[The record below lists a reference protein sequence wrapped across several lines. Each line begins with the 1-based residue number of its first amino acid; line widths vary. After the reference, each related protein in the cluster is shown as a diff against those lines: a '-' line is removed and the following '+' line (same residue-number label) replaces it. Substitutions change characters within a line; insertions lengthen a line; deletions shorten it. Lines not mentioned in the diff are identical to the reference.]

1 MNYKASSSSSSEL
14 GTRWAT
20 TNLSYLNYHWKLK
33 VWFFLLKFSTAN
45 ARRLTSIWQLRSFK
59 LFIRNSNT
67 FRLLCAC
74 GQHWTIRICSQLCT
88 TWWWPFINILHA
100 NTMYLPC
107 RYLILMVY
115 FDFKGLRN
123 YLKNMH
129 FRSSSRTFDLIS
141 KFSASSTTTLDF
153 GFVQAFISSQP
164 DYHIRNCEYPKW
176 CGINSWEKNI
186 IWIFDVLCR
195 FICKVNR

>member
-1 MNYKASSSSSSEL
+1 MNYKASSSSSEL

-33 VWFFLLKFSTAN
+33 VWFFLLKFSTTN

-129 FRSSSRTFDLIS
+129 FRSSSRTFDLYPNFLHHPPLLLILVLFKHLSLRNRIIIS
-141 KFSASSTTTLDF
+141 AIMNIQNDVVLILERKILYEYSMFCAGS
-153 GFVQAFISSQP
+153 FV
-164 DYHIRNCEYPKW
+164 R
-176 CGINSWEKNI
+176 
-186 IWIFDVLCR
+186 
-195 FICKVNR
+195 